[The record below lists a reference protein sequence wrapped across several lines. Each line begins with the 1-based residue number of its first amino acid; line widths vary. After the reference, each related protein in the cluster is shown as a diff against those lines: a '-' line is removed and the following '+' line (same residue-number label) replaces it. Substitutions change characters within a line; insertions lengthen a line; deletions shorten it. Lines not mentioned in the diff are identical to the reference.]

1 MKIFLLGV
9 PWKKN
14 CIHRGH
20 YFVFCA
26 GVGILTTASDHNF
39 ASNFF
44 YVAWKHSIHVICDID
59 HWQKKVLISQDVFIC
74 VVHYS
79 NVITGNLF
87 LLTYYNYSHFFFIPD
102 IVYINLISWI
112 GIYNFKC
119 FILHCWDVIE
129 VSNWYIHNRYFDLLI
144 RVHFVSLI
152 KYFNRKFMSFIIS
165 MHFLK
170 FIFEVQHIM
179 LSINF

>member
-1 MKIFLLGV
+1 MFLPLKLIHCRFKCIKQHKNNKQNNHHHGCHIIFYIIQNELPRLKHYV
-9 PWKKN
+9 HKYLYLWRYFCWVFPEKKN

-102 IVYINLISWI
+102 IVYINLIS
-112 GIYNFKC
+112 
-119 FILHCWDVIE
+119 
-129 VSNWYIHNRYFDLLI
+129 
-144 RVHFVSLI
+144 
-152 KYFNRKFMSFIIS
+152 
-165 MHFLK
+165 
-170 FIFEVQHIM
+170 
-179 LSINF
+179 